1 MQRNTGYFPTE
12 SLEPSI
18 NRLFSRSALNEGYL
32 FRGSLVFVLAVPA
45 FALEPETQ
53 VIDLGT
59 VDLGNGVSYHTVLTI
74 ENSALR
80 ASVKKG
86 SITRDFSYYGAAIGS
101 VQLNGIFSYDGH
113 TATATSASVY
123 HTVSNGWSYGGE
135 SSWCS
140 GNTANM
146 SATFS
151 KGSAS
156 VPVSA
161 TLSCS
166 PTGALS

>member
-1 MQRNTGYFPTE
+1 MKKLV
-12 SLEPSI
+12 SLAI
-18 NRLFSRSALNEGYL
+18 AAI
-32 FRGSLVFVLAVPA
+32 LVFVLAVPA

-113 TATATSASVY
+113 TAVSYTHLDVYKRQDGVLYEGDSV
-123 HTVSNGWSYGGE
+123 
-135 SSWCS
+135 
-140 GNTANM
+140 
-146 SATFS
+146 
-151 KGSAS
+151 
-156 VPVSA
+156 
-161 TLSCS
+161 
-166 PTGALS
+166 

>member
-1 MQRNTGYFPTE
+1 MKKLV
-12 SLEPSI
+12 SLAI
-18 NRLFSRSALNEGYL
+18 AAI
-32 FRGSLVFVLAVPA
+32 LVFVLAVPA

-140 GNTANM
+140 EFPPALSLGCTAGARTTA
-146 SATFS
+146 ATFS

>member
-1 MQRNTGYFPTE
+1 MKKLV
-12 SLEPSI
+12 SLAI
-18 NRLFSRSALNEGYL
+18 AAI
-32 FRGSLVFVLAVPA
+32 LVFVLAVPA

-123 HTVSNGWSYGGE
+123 HTVSNGWSYGGQ
-135 SSWCS
+135 STWTS
-140 GNTANM
+140 GK
-146 SATFS
+146 SAYL
-151 KGSAS
+151 
-156 VPVSA
+156 SA
-161 TLSCS
+161 TLSNGGTNIGVS
-166 PTGALS
+166 ISLSCDANGNVK

>member
-1 MQRNTGYFPTE
+1 MKKLV
-12 SLEPSI
+12 SLAI
-18 NRLFSRSALNEGYL
+18 AAI
-32 FRGSLVFVLAVPA
+32 LVFVLAVPAFAPFPALSAKCCLYAVPA

>member
-1 MQRNTGYFPTE
+1 MKKLV
-12 SLEPSI
+12 SLAI
-18 NRLFSRSALNEGYL
+18 AAI
-32 FRGSLVFVLAVPA
+32 LVFVLAVPA

-123 HTVSNGWSYGGE
+123 HTVSNGWSYGGQ
-135 SSWCS
+135 STWTS
-140 GNTANM
+140 GK
-146 SATFS
+146 SAYL
-151 KGSAS
+151 
-156 VPVSA
+156 SA
-161 TLSCS
+161 TLSNGGTNIVVS
-166 PTGALS
+166 ISLSCDANGNVK